1 MAKDRGFEIK
11 NIGDQLHKV
20 KILKD
25 QKGNVIDHII
35 TPLMVKLRL
44 RDLMQVIIGALILAI
59 PVGMTEE
66 TWNLGEELPMLNVLI
81 LAAFGIVFVGL
92 FVYLNFYRH
101 ILREFKLDFIKRII
115 MIYLTSLIV
124 VGFFLL
130 VINKLPLTTDTPVA
144 IKRLLIVTFPCS
156 MSGTI
161 TDGFK

>member
-11 NIGDQLHKV
+11 KIGDQLHKV

-25 QKGNVIDHII
+25 SKGNIIDHLI
-35 TPLMVKLRL
+35 TPLMVKAKP
-44 RDLMQVIIGALILAI
+44 RDIMQVIIGALILAI

-66 TWNLGEELPMLNVLI
+66 TWNLGEELPMENVLV
-81 LAAFGIVFVGL
+81 LALFGIVFIGF
-92 FVYLNFYRH
+92 FVYLNFYKH

-130 VINKLPLTTDTPVA
+130 VINKLPLTTATPVA

>member
-11 NIGDQLHKV
+11 KIGDQLHKV

-25 QKGNVIDHII
+25 PKGNIIDHII
-35 TPLMVKLRL
+35 TPLMVKSRP
-44 RDLMQVIIGALILAI
+44 RDILQVIIGALILAI

-81 LAAFGIVFVGL
+81 LAGFGIIFVGL
-92 FVYLNFYRH
+92 FVYLNFYKH

-115 MIYLTSLIV
+115 MIYLTSLVV

-130 VINKLPLTTDTPVA
+130 VINKLPITTDTPVA

>member
-1 MAKDRGFEIK
+1 MAKDRGFEIRK
-11 NIGDQLHKV
+11 IGDQLHKV

-25 QKGNVIDHII
+25 PKGNIIDHII
-35 TPLMVKLRL
+35 TPLMVKSRP
-44 RDLMQVIIGALILAI
+44 RDILQVIIGALILAI

-81 LAAFGIVFVGL
+81 LAGFGIIFVGL
-92 FVYLNFYRH
+92 FVYLNFYKH

-115 MIYLTSLIV
+115 MIYLTSLVV

-130 VINKLPLTTDTPVA
+130 VINKLPITTDTPVA